1 MGAFY
6 AFVSIAGILGT
17 APCGVPIDSSR
28 AFAEFLLAQAR
39 VRLHPGADFGSDGHV
54 RISFATSLE
63 SLEEGLE
70 RISSLLAG
78 GHA

>member
-17 APCGVPIDSSR
+17 VHCGVTIDSSR
-28 AFAEFLLAQAR
+28 SFADFLLAQAR
-39 VRLHPGADFGSDGHV
+39 VRLHPGADFGSDAHV

-63 SLEEGLE
+63 DLEEGLE
-70 RISSLLAG
+70 RISSLLSR